1 MKNSILCL
9 LFSIIAFVSCKKELP
24 EIGGTAAEKLS
35 GEWWVRLYGPDGS
48 TVYPEGYRGHL
59 YTYNTAANGGEIWID
74 DYSDPLGQILWDFKI
89 KAQADLNSLTF
100 KASDAM
106 SVVPSY
112 PIKVTVADGK
122 VLPLGGKSKSGV
134 VVDSIFM
141 HVEFSDD
148 PGTIYT
154 ISGHQRSGFLEDE
167 Y

>member
-1 MKNSILCL
+1 MSPVT
-9 LFSIIAFVSCKKELP
+9 FRV
-24 EIGGTAAEKLS
+24 
-35 GEWWVRLYGPDGS
+35 YS
-48 TVYPEGYRGHL
+48 T
-59 YTYNTAANGGEIWID
+59 
-74 DYSDPLGQILWDFKI
+74 
-89 KAQADLNSLTF
+89 
-100 KASDAM
+100 
-106 SVVPSY
+106 SVGA
-112 PIKVTVADGK
+112 VADGK